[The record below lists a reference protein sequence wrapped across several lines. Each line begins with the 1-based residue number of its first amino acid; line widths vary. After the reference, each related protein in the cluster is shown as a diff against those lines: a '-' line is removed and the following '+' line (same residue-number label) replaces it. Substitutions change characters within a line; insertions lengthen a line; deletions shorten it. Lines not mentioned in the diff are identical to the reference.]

1 MSRRNKTDRD
11 LNNNDTHIA
20 YLQGNM
26 GIVSRNY
33 LKDQNSNLHLITAY
47 MLCS

>member
-26 GIVSRNY
+26 GIVVGNFP
-33 LKDQNSNLHLITAY
+33 KDQDSDLHLITV
-47 MLCS
+47 